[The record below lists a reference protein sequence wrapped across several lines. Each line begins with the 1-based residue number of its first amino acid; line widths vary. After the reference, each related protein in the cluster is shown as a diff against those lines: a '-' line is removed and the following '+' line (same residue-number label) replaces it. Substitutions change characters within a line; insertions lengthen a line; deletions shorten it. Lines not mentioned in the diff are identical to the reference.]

1 MADIANVKIWAEIGV
16 VFQLFSLG
24 LEFSFK
30 KLLRVGGPAS
40 VTALFQIAFITTAG
54 YFTGR
59 WMGWSSIDSLFLGGM
74 LASSPPTII
83 IGAFDE
89 LGVKTK
95 KYARVVFGVLVV
107 EDIVVILLRVLL
119 STIAVTK
126 QFQGGEVLFTVLK
139 LLFFLVLF
147 LLPTLLKKARSL
159 LGEKKLLAGWG
170 NAPMAWWLELNGKNR
185 ILNPGFATVFK
196 WRDIVHIAGEKKK
209 IMAIA
214 KDMEW
219 LLLIKN
225 KQG

>member
-1 MADIANVKIWAEIGV
+1 MWYSSCSAWDLNSVLKNYCGWAARLLL
-16 VFQLFSLG
+16 QLCFKLRLSQLSVILQAGGWAG
-24 LEFSFK
+24 LQSTVCFWEACWP
-30 KLLRVGGPAS
+30 VP
-40 VTALFQIAFITTAG
+40 
-54 YFTGR
+54 
-59 WMGWSSIDSLFLGGM
+59 
-74 LASSPPTII
+74 PPTII